1 MLGPFRGHPF
11 DKLRREW
18 QMKRSFQTAMQLFHP
33 DVVFILGDVFDEGN
47 WVDDKGFKEYVERFH
62 TIFYTPE
69 NTRMYPILGNHD
81 VNFHY
86 AMHPHLVKRFHTAFN
101 VSGVSL
107 IRESKKTESGEIFIN
122 FVTVNSMAMEG
133 DDCHLCSDAQNS
145 LKSISLNL
153 KKLKKENDYSA
164 PFVLQHFPTYR
175 DSDDNCI
182 EKNSENNAKY
192 REKWEALSRDASATI
207 EKLIE
212 PRAYFSGHTHHYC
225 LHKNSQG
232 IPEYTVASFNWRNIN
247 NPSFLL
253 AIFTPNDFSI
263 SKCDLPKESTV
274 YMCYGI
280 GAFLSLI
287 CAVIFKRK
295 VPKSKDM

>member
-18 QMKRSFQTAMQLFHP
+18 QMKRSFQTAMQLFSP

-47 WVDDKGFKEYVERFH
+47 WVNDEGFKEYVERFH

-69 NTRMYPILGNHD
+69 STRMYAIIGNHD

-86 AMHPHLVKRFHTAFN
+86 AMHPHLIKRFHKAFN
-101 VSGVSL
+101 VSGVDL
-107 IRESKKTESGEIFIN
+107 IRESKKTENGEIFVN

-133 DDCHLCSDAQNS
+133 DDCHLCTEAQNS
-145 LKSISLNL
+145 LKSIN
-153 KKLKKENDYSA
+153 KKLEKLKNDKSFSA

-175 DSDDNCI
+175 GSDDNCI
-182 EKNSENNAKY
+182 EKNSENDARY
-192 REKWEALSRDASATI
+192 REKWETLSKEASSIIA
-207 EKLIE
+207 ELIE
-212 PRAYFSGHTHHYC
+212 PRGYFSGHSHHYC
-225 LHKNSQG
+225 FHKNNEG
-232 IPEYTVASFNWRNIN
+232 VAEYTVASFNWRNIN

-253 AIFTPNDFSI
+253 AIFTPNDYSI
-263 SKCDLPKESTV
+263 FKCDMPKESTV
-274 YMCYGI
+274 YLCYAI

-287 CAVIFKRK
+287 IAIILSRK
-295 VPKSKDM
+295 KIKSKDM